1 MTPSRNHSAAP
12 LLAVWLLLGA
22 VTAAAQTGGVAP
34 EAGTPA
40 APAAGATAS
49 APATPLPPDMS
60 VLPMLGPG
68 KIKITVSLD
77 RAVIRVGE
85 LIHYTMTVSAPAD
98 AKVMMPPPGAQL
110 GEFLIRDYSFP
121 GLEEPESVSALDR
134 VRNFL
139 GSISGGSRSPGQTFS
154 FVITAYTVGDLEI
167 PAMPVAVVD
176 PSGRTYALHAESA
189 RVRVA
194 AVTNPD
200 DLTIRDIKPPR
211 ALPVNYRPAL
221 PWLLLPVGLIALA
234 AVAWWRLRR
243 RKLAESAPVALR
255 PEDEVAL
262 EELAALAAD
271 GLLEA
276 GDFERFYTRLS
287 FILRRYLALRFSI
300 YALEYTT
307 TEIVA
312 RLGQAWLDH
321 ADFDR
326 IRNLL
331 EEADRVKFARQ
342 TPALEE
348 RSTALDR
355 VREIVEHTRRRPA
368 PEPERMAA

>member
-1 MTPSRNHSAAP
+1 
-12 LLAVWLLLGA
+12 
-22 VTAAAQTGGVAP
+22 
-34 EAGTPA
+34 
-40 APAAGATAS
+40 
-49 APATPLPPDMS
+49 
-60 VLPMLGPG
+60 
-68 KIKITVSLD
+68 
-77 RAVIRVGE
+77 VGE

-121 GLEEPESVSALDR
+121 RLEEQEPLSLLDR
-134 VRNFL
+134 VKQRIESL
-139 GSISGGSRSPGQTFS
+139 TGPGSSASQTFS

-176 PSGRTYALHAESA
+176 ASGRAHALHAESA

-211 ALPVNYRPAL
+211 SLPVNYRPAL
-221 PWLLLPVGLIALA
+221 PWLLLPAGLVALA

-243 RKLAESAPVALR
+243 RKLAESAPVLLR

-262 EELAALAAD
+262 EELTALAAG

-276 GDFERFYTRLS
+276 GDYERFYTRLS
-287 FILRRYLALRFSI
+287 FILRRYLALRYSI

-307 TEIVA
+307 TEIVS

-331 EEADRVKFARQ
+331 EEADRIKFARQ
-342 TPALEE
+342 TPTLEE

-355 VREIVEHTRRRPA
+355 VREIIEHTRRHPA
-368 PEPERMAA
+368 PEPERRAA